1 MEVDTAIF
9 PLDDEAEEAVIQ
21 PKTDF
26 DQIVW
31 TSVVQN
37 EPQSAVTTR
46 QVTLY

>member
-9 PLDDEAEEAVIQ
+9 PLNDEAEKDVIQ
-21 PKTDF
+21 PTT
-26 DQIVW
+26 DQIDW
-31 TSVVQN
+31 ASDVQN